1 MAPME
6 KLPSSKT
13 IAVAGGMLWLSRSFT
28 DLSVNMQT
36 FAKCP
41 FSDSYCRLDEM
52 QGKLFS

>member
-13 IAVAGGMLWLSRSFT
+13 FAVAGGMLWLSRSFT